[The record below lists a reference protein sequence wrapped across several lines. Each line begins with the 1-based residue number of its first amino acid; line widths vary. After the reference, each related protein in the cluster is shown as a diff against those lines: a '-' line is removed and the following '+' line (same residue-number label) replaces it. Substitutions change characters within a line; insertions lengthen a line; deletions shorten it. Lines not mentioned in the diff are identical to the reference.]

1 MVEDPRLINPIIIE
15 RLSYIQH
22 KMMGDGVFENIEE
35 AQAAMEKIVGKN
47 LDEYE
52 PKNDIEKAQ
61 ILVYDGYEEDDND
74 KKRKLALKALEYD
87 KLCADAYTLLGFAE
101 VDNAPKALE
110 YFRMGE
116 TVFRQRYNEAYFE
129 KNKGEFFYIIETRP
143 YIRNLYYTML
153 LCEMLEQFDEAI
165 NAGLRILE
173 LCKDDQIGAYHRVLM
188 LLVTR
193 DRWEEIEQLLE
204 KAANSEENLPEVY
217 FVKSMYYF
225 HIKKDYTKA
234 LEYGEQFFRYNEYID
249 KFFAAQYVPDI
260 HDNLNDSEAE
270 ANAKEFLSEFMIAF
284 VKNSERV
291 KAWMSFMRDMENDAG
306 QENEIRR
313 HNKEKKKRREKA
325 KQARKS
331 RRKKK

>member
-22 KMMGDGVFENIEE
+22 KMMGDQEYESIGEVE
-35 AQAAMEKIVGKN
+35 AAMERIVGKN
-47 LDEYE
+47 MDEYE
-52 PKNDIEKAQ
+52 PKNDIERAQ
-61 ILVYDGYEEDDND
+61 ILVYDGYEENDND
-74 KKRKLALKALEYD
+74 RKRELALKALEYD
-87 KLCADAYTLLGFAE
+87 ELCADAYTLLGFAE

-116 TVFRQRYNEAYFE
+116 TMFRQRYNEAYFK

-165 NAGLRILE
+165 KAGMSILE
-173 LCKDDQIGAYHRVLM
+173 LCKDDQMGAYHRVIM

-193 DRWEEIEQLLE
+193 DRWDEVEKLLDRGT
-204 KAANSEENLPEVY
+204 NSDENLPELY
-217 FVKSMYYF
+217 FVKSMFYF
-225 HIKKDYTKA
+225 HIKKDYRKA
-234 LEYGEQFFRYNEYID
+234 LEFGENFFNYNEYID
-249 KFFAAQYVPDI
+249 RFFAAQYVPDL

-284 VKNSERV
+284 VKNGDRV
-291 KAWMSFMRDMENDAG
+291 KSWMSFMRDMENDVV

-313 HNKEKKKRREKA
+313 HNKEKKKRRTKA
-325 KQARKS
+325 KKARQT
-331 RRKKK
+331 RKKNK

>member
-1 MVEDPRLINPIIIE
+1 MVEDPRLINPIVIE

-22 KMMGDGVFENIEE
+22 KMMGDRVFENIEE
-35 AQAAMEKIVGKN
+35 AQAAMEKTIGKN

-74 KKRKLALKALEYD
+74 KKRELALKALEYD

-116 TVFRQRYNEAYFE
+116 TIFRQRYNEAYFE

-173 LCKDDQIGAYHRVLM
+173 LCKDDQIGAYHRVIM

-193 DRWEEIEQLLE
+193 DRWKEIEQLLE
-204 KAANSEENLPEVY
+204 KAAYSEENLPEVY

-249 KFFAAQYVPDI
+249 KFFAAQYVPDL

-284 VKNSERV
+284 VQNGERV
-291 KAWMSFMRDMENDAG
+291 KAWMSFMRDMENEAG